1 METNGKQPVL
11 IIYSDGTMQQVASV
25 NIAFIE
31 QMARSIGD
39 YAQRLKQ
46 QAIINP
52 PEARPTSEEE

>member
-1 METNGKQPVL
+1 METKQPVL

-39 YAQRLKQ
+39 YAQQLKQ
-46 QAIINP
+46 RAVINP
-52 PEARPTSEEE
+52 PQPQPTNEEDQE

>member
-1 METNGKQPVL
+1 MEANDRHPVL